1 MGHSS
6 PGIAETL
13 QGHKVQM
20 PFNVDS
26 WFDQRMAMCINM
38 YKQVATYPSSFQSEK
53 KLISFHYPNIF
64 QLLPQILLLCQ
75 CDGNRLPTSPNKY
88 HNKKSI
94 YCHIYCGVSMMLLSK
109 IFLATTT
116 LVHLVHFPAV

>member
-6 PGIAETL
+6 PEIAETL

-26 WFDQRMAMCINM
+26 WFDQRMVMCINM

-53 KLISFHYPNIF
+53 KTHQFSLPEYFSVVTPNPSFM
-64 QLLPQILLLCQ
+64 
-75 CDGNRLPTSPNKY
+75 
-88 HNKKSI
+88 
-94 YCHIYCGVSMMLLSK
+94 SM
-109 IFLATTT
+109 
-116 LVHLVHFPAV
+116 